1 MHAYIRRFLRGY
13 ASAVITLNLA
23 CLPAVER
30 SPSRGPCE
38 ADATASEVILS
49 LLYVDSGGGVK

>member
-1 MHAYIRRFLRGY
+1 MRRFLRGY

-30 SPSRGPCE
+30 SPSRGTYE

-49 LLYVDSGGGVK
+49 LLYPDSGGGVE